1 MLQVSR
7 SSVGLWA
14 LHATRAAAQPRAL
27 YSSKALEIEPSRLE
41 IRHAAQLSS
50 KPDPSELRVF
60 GKYVTDHM
68 LSVEW
73 TAHSGW
79 GTPRIHPF
87 DKVALAPHASVLNFA
102 QTCFEGFKAYRTPAG
117 RVALFRPDMNMKRMQ
132 TSARRATLPEFDGGA
147 MVELVKQL
155 VRIEKDW
162 VPDKPGYSLY
172 VRPLLFGT
180 EATLVV
186 APPSEAMIT
195 VICCPVGPYYPEG
208 FKPIALYGTTEF
220 IRAAPGGIG
229 SYKLGAN
236 YVTGLVAAK
245 EAARQGCV
253 QNLWLQGPDHLV
265 TEVGTMN
272 AMAVFKHPDGTVE
285 LATAPLDGMILPGVT
300 RDSVLTLAREHA
312 SGQSNIEGLPDK
324 LRISERAIPMKS
336 RRRRQRARSS
346 STAAV
351 ISPVN
356 RIRYLNEDV
365 HIPTGPDGMGPVS
378 RPLWQRLT
386 AIQTGA
392 IQHPWSFLVPE

>member
-1 MLQVSR
+1 
-7 SSVGLWA
+7 
-14 LHATRAAAQPRAL
+14 
-27 YSSKALEIEPSRLE
+27 
-41 IRHAAQLSS
+41 
-50 KPDPSELRVF
+50 
-60 GKYVTDHM
+60 M
-68 LSVEW
+68 LSLEW
-73 TAHSGW
+73 NALSGW
-79 GTPRIHPF
+79 GAPRIHPF
-87 DKVALAPHASVLNFA
+87 GKIALAPHASVLNFA
-102 QTCFEGFKAYRTPAG
+102 QSCFEGFKAYRTPAG

-132 TSARRATLPEFDGGA
+132 TSARRATLPEFDGGV
-147 MVELVKQL
+147 MVELIKQL

-186 APPSEAMIT
+186 APPSEAMLT

-300 RDSVLTLAREHA
+300 RDSVLALAREHA
-312 SGQSNIEGLPDK
+312 SGQSRIDGLPDK
-324 LRISERAIPMKS
+324 LRISEREIPMKEV
-336 RRRRQRARSS
+336 QDAARAGTLVEFFGTG
-346 STAAV
+346 TAAV

-392 IQHPWSFLVPE
+392 IEHPWSFLVPE